1 MKDGL
6 CNKPR
11 LVYKVRT
18 LETGSLRYFVD
29 FSWGADRHSHPPAAV
44 IPLTS
49 SLPTQYWRRQRS
61 PKKMSIWDFA
71 DLIAAGALTHGLE
84 QLNVTSPLSHLTW
97 GIFARWKRCDAPRP
111 PACTVCTVRLEC
123 ENCKWNWRLVVRSWV
138 SVTRRHPLIRQLG
151 GAHCAT
157 AQRVR
162 DGWGRQ
168 RARLMG
174 RGRRWAG
181 CADLCSLLRGVLDKR
196 WWLRGLVSRFG
207 RSAGLCQSWCRVIIL
222 LGLLC

>member
-1 MKDGL
+1 MSPQVRPGDMIPTAQKLPTQRASGSAARRCLVCCPVLFLQDRDVTPSRIVVWAGMKDGL

-49 SLPTQYWRRQRS
+49 SLPTQHRRRQRS

-71 DLIAAGALTHGLE
+71 DLIAAGALTHGLK
-84 QLNVTSPLSHLTW
+84 QLNDTSPLSHLTW

-123 ENCKWNWRLVVRSWV
+123 ENC
-138 SVTRRHPLIRQLG
+138 
-151 GAHCAT
+151 
-157 AQRVR
+157 
-162 DGWGRQ
+162 
-168 RARLMG
+168 
-174 RGRRWAG
+174 
-181 CADLCSLLRGVLDKR
+181 
-196 WWLRGLVSRFG
+196 
-207 RSAGLCQSWCRVIIL
+207 
-222 LGLLC
+222 